1 MQLDH
6 EGIVPVSV
14 FPYLCFYCK
23 ESCVDRA
30 AVKEHLLEQHP
41 FEYWFIAL
49 STKARNDRKRMKR
62 YLCKSP
68 TCNFYCH
75 SLDDY
80 DSHACVVAE
89 HATLDT
95 VTPPP
100 AQTCS
105 KIYQCS
111 YCTCMM
117 TSVHDIRAHV
127 STEHATSDGGYT
139 EIQSGFGEN
148 GDVVMNVNSEVTS
161 SSVGMTDVDLAE
173 SSSGS
178 ALVSPAEKT
187 PTVPSETPVRVRTNV
202 RIVSRVVKPNEI
214 SDETNDT
221 PVTRRTIVRIVSDD
235 VDEPNEVSDDLT
247 EPNDTPV
254 SPHTTVG
261 NDSGEVDDVDAS
273 PNAVLNR
280 KKQDGAEKVDNG
292 EAATVPKV
300 SKLKLKLG
308 NNLKCGNAEDDV
320 GGGYSADSESDV
332 DTQDDAGTVTATVN
346 GQAAVR
352 SGDDDSDD
360 SSNSGATNTA
370 SEIETPSTEK
380 VVGPNDLSDQE
391 DETATESDSDAA
403 SSRGSGSDEHS
414 AKEAA
419 TSDDASAG
427 GSGSDEHSGKEDA
440 SVAEVIADGDDTTVG
455 SGGCNSAATDSAIS
469 EATENCNAGQRDE
482 EGGDGKT
489 NGDPES
495 PRSESPHPPVTISI
509 KIVPPKDGWKTK
521 TDSGESSTSSNDD
534 SLESDD
540 DADSSDSN
548 TRSSIDE

>member
-1 MQLDH
+1 MQLDY
-6 EGIVPVSV
+6 EGVSV

-30 AVKEHLLEQHP
+30 AVKEHLLERHP

-89 HATLDT
+89 HATLDGVT
-95 VTPPP
+95 VTPPPP

-127 STEHATSDGGYT
+127 SKEHATSEGGYT

-161 SSVGMTDVDLAE
+161 SSAVGRSDVDLTE
-173 SSSGS
+173 SSPGS

-187 PTVPSETPVRVRTNV
+187 PTEPSETPVRVRTNV

-235 VDEPNEVSDDLT
+235 VDEPNEVSDDLM

-254 SPHTTVG
+254 SPHTTVRI
-261 NDSGEVDDVDAS
+261 DSGDVQAR
-273 PNAVLNR
+273 PGAVLDR
-280 KKQDGAEKVDNG
+280 KKQDGVEKADNG

-300 SKLKLKLG
+300 SKLRLKLG
-308 NNLKCGNAEDDV
+308 NNLKRANADDDDA
-320 GGGYSADSESDV
+320 GGGYSADSESDL
-332 DTQDDAGTVTATVN
+332 DTPDDAGTVTTTVN

-380 VVGPNDLSDQE
+380 VVGPNDLSGQE
-391 DETATESDSDAA
+391 DETATESDSDTA
-403 SSRGSGSDEHS
+403 SSR
-414 AKEAA
+414 
-419 TSDDASAG
+419 

-440 SVAEVIADGDDTTVG
+440 SIAEVIADVDDTTVG
-455 SGGCNSAATDSAIS
+455 SGECTPGATDDATS
-469 EATENCNAGQRDE
+469 EAIEDCIAERRGE
-482 EGGDGKT
+482 EGVDEKT
-489 NGDPES
+489 NGNP
-495 PRSESPHPPVTISI
+495 ESPHPPVTISI

-521 TDSGESSTSSNDD
+521 TDSGESSDSSNDD

-540 DADSSDSN
+540 DGDSSDSN